1 MNEFEW
7 RQQMRDLRQPLMPQ
21 RDLWAGID
29 AALDDDSQL
38 ARLPRPATSAVSLP
52 KHRQR
57 WLLAGSLAA
66 SLLLVGSFGW
76 HLLQAPTATPVARA
90 NPAPATWKP
99 DDPRLAGAAIE
110 LDAARMELQLAIR
123 QSPDSPALRRL
134 LDRTELQQIQLR
146 QLAKQAG

>member
-1 MNEFEW
+1 MNELEW
-7 RQQMRDLRQPLMPQ
+7 RRQMRDLRQPLMPQ

-29 AALDDDSQL
+29 AALDDNRP
-38 ARLPRPATSAVSLP
+38 ARLSPPANATAPIP

-57 WLLAGSLAA
+57 WLIAGSLAA
-66 SLLLVGSFGW
+66 SLLLAAGLGW
-76 HLLQAPTATPVARA
+76 HLLQTPTATPVARA
-90 NPAPATWKP
+90 NPAPTTWKP

-110 LDAARMELQLAIR
+110 LDAARMELQLAIQ

-134 LDRTELQQIQLR
+134 LDRTEQQQTQLR